1 MTCQGLPPADIVHD
15 MNDSREHGNRS
26 VAGRGRQGGPPL
38 ALLAVISVGLLFGGL
53 AIGVALGGVMP
64 LPYGPANAVV
74 AYVRAHPVAVQVVA
88 TAAFAS
94 SVPLAIY
101 AATASAR
108 LRQLGVTAPGAT
120 IALAGGILAAGA
132 LGLTGLLAWTL
143 SRADVSGDAALVR
156 ALYFLVFLVG
166 GPGHIVALGLLVAGM
181 AVPSL
186 ILGLTPRAVAWIGL
200 ATAVLAE
207 SAAGVLIWPD
217 LGVILPIAR
226 VLALAWLVLAGA
238 LLPLR
243 RNDIRK

>member
-1 MTCQGLPPADIVHD
+1 
-15 MNDSREHGNRS
+15 MNDSLGDRNGS
-26 VAGRGRQGGPPL
+26 VRRQGGQGGPPL
-38 ALLAVISVGLLFGGL
+38 VLVASICVALLLGGV
-53 AIGVALGGVMP
+53 AIGVAVGGVMP
-64 LPYGPANAVV
+64 RPYGPAAAVQQ
-74 AYVRAHPVAVQVVA
+74 YVRAQPVAVQVMAVA
-88 TAAFAS
+88 VFAS

-120 IALAGGILAAGA
+120 IALTGGTLAAGA
-132 LGLTGLLAWTL
+132 LGLAGLLAWTL
-143 SRADVSGDAALVR
+143 SRPDVSGDTALVR

-186 ILGLTPRAVAWIGL
+186 ILGLTPRPLAWVGLAIAAVAEL
-200 ATAVLAE
+200 TPLVL
-207 SAAGVLIWPD
+207 VWPG

-226 VLALAWLVLAGA
+226 VSALAWLVVAGA

-243 RNDIRK
+243 RNDIRQTTARAAG

>member
-1 MTCQGLPPADIVHD
+1 
-15 MNDSREHGNRS
+15 MNDSQEDGTPA
-26 VAGRGRQGGPPL
+26 AGRRQGGPPL
-38 ALLAVISVGLLFGGL
+38 VLLAAVSVGLLFGGI

-64 LPYGPANAVV
+64 LPYGPATAVV
-74 AYVRAHPVAVQVVA
+74 AYVRAHPVAVQVIA
-88 TAAFAS
+88 TAVFGS

-101 AATASAR
+101 AATASTR

-120 IALAGGILAAGA
+120 IALTGGTLAAGA

-143 SRADVSGDAALVR
+143 SRPDVSGDAALIR

-166 GPGHIVALGLLVAGM
+166 GPGHLVALGLLVAGM

-186 ILGLTPRAVAWIGL
+186 ILGLTPRPLAWVGL
-200 ATAVLAE
+200 AIAALAE
-207 SAAGVLIWPD
+207 LTTLVLVWPE

-226 VLALAWLVLAGA
+226 VSALAWLVVAGA

-243 RNDIRK
+243 RNDIRRTTATPAG

>member
-1 MTCQGLPPADIVHD
+1 MVLL
-15 MNDSREHGNRS
+15 S
-26 VAGRGRQGGPPL
+26 VVCL
-38 ALLAVISVGLLFGGL
+38 GLLFGGL

-64 LPYGPANAVV
+64 LPYGPAAPVIW
-74 AYVRAHPVAVQVVA
+74 YVRAQPVAVQVIA

-101 AATASAR
+101 AATASTR

-120 IALAGGILAAGA
+120 IALAGGILASGS

-143 SRADVSGDAALVR
+143 SRSDVSADDALVR

-166 GPGHIVALGLLVAGM
+166 GPGHVVALGLLVAGM

-186 ILGLTPRAVAWIGL
+186 ILGLTPRPVAWAGL
-200 ATAVLAE
+200 AIAGLAE
-207 SAAGVLIWPD
+207 LATFVLVWPE
-217 LGVILPIAR
+217 LGVVLPLAR
-226 VLALAWLVLAGA
+226 VLALVWLVVAGA

-243 RNDIRK
+243 RKDISRKSVTAAG